1 MSKLL
6 SKAIS
11 VRKQDLLSNNQVSNL
26 SHKFPSHF
34 TFEKQYFAQE
44 KFGFDE
50 FFKAIKQG
58 FDLNVYYY
66 YAGPQVENFIQ
77 HDKII
82 HAVVMPY
89 ENEYSD
95 EEDLSIA
102 EIEKLIS
109 ENKKVDMCSLSSM
122 ELLMDLGEGLFCFIN
137 MNSDSKCGG
146 IAYFK
151 TTDSQSIVLS
161 NFKNRHKSHSENPD
175 GKVIEVTG
183 EYLKD
188 CPFDGSPYGYSDEL
202 FLKAE

>member
-6 SKAIS
+6 AKAI
-11 VRKQDLLSNNQVSNL
+11 VQRKQDLLSSNQVANL

-44 KFGFDE
+44 KFGTDE
-50 FFKAIKQG
+50 FFKAIKNG

-77 HDKII
+77 HEKVL
-82 HAVVMPY
+82 HAVFMPY
-89 ENEYSD
+89 ENEYSFDD
-95 EEDLSIA
+95 ELSIA
-102 EIEKLIS
+102 EIEKAIS

-151 TTDSQSIVLS
+151 TLDSKETVLN
-161 NFKNRHKSHSENPD
+161 NFKNRHKSHAENPE
-175 GKVIEVTG
+175 GKVIEVSG
-183 EYLKD
+183 QYLKD
-188 CPFDGSPYGYSDEL
+188 CPFDGSPYGYNDEW